1 MTENRNWSIIKYD
14 WEKDQNGIFFSVKWL
29 KMYETWTMMIL
40 ISQNVNI
47 INYNLAEDCE
57 S

>member
-29 KMYETWTMMIL
+29 NMYETWTMMIL

>member
-1 MTENRNWSIIKYD
+1 MTENRNWPIIKYD

-29 KMYETWTMMIL
+29 NMYETWTMMIL